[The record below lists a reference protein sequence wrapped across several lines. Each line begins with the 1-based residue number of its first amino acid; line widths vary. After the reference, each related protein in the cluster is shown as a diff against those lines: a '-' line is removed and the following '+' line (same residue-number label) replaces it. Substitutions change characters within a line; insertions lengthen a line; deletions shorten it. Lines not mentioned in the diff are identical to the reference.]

1 MEGTKGRGRAAQA
14 RAAIRA
20 YLADDG
26 IVTAEQL
33 AAAIRERGHMGLVN
47 AVNRRGGAQ
56 ATLEDM
62 VRHAEAAGANRLV
75 EAAIREAWGGR

>member
-1 MEGTKGRGRAAQA
+1 MEGTRGRGRAAQA
-14 RAAIRA
+14 RAAIREF
-20 YLADDG
+20 LADEG
-26 IVTAEQL
+26 IATAEDL
-33 AAAIRERGHMGLVN
+33 AAAIRARSHMGLVN

-62 VRHAEAAGANRLV
+62 VRHAEDAGANRLV